1 MAGSEAEGSPH
12 ASKARVTATAALALL
27 LLLGACGPQPRHRG
41 FPGPEM
47 MPAGAIAVDADSVPG
62 IPGFSLAV
70 KRGLTLYISGQV
82 PLDSSARLI
91 GDGNLAAQTDQ
102 AVQNLLRVVRAG
114 RGLPGDVVKLTF
126 YVTGMDSLAAAT
138 VQHAA
143 AQAFTE
149 SPPPAITIVG
159 VSALPGQGIRVAV
172 DGLAMLRGEFPDR
185 ERPQGFTRAP
195 Q

>member
-1 MAGSEAEGSPH
+1 MTPDPDL
-12 ASKARVTATAALALL
+12 ARRGAVLAALL
-27 LLLGACGPQPRHRG
+27 LVTACGPQPRRRD

-47 MPAGAIAVDADSVPG
+47 MPAGAVAVDADSVPG

-70 KRGLTLYISGQV
+70 RRGLTLYISGQV

-91 GDGNLAAQTDQ
+91 GAGSLAAQTDQ
-102 AVQNLLRVVRAG
+102 AIGNLLRVLRAG

-143 AQAFTE
+143 AVAFTE
-149 SPPPAITIVG
+149 NPPPAITIVG
-159 VSALPGQGIRVAV
+159 VSALPGEGIRVAV
-172 DGLAMLRGEFPDR
+172 DGIAMLRGEFPDR
-185 ERPQGFTRAP
+185 ERPQGFTPAR